1 MGQRKEQVVWSSGL
15 PLDSWCA
22 PGTSDYLKTGRVTA
36 SPTWL
41 LLGVC
46 GHKQHLLSPRSLWSS
61 RGLLCGSAWS
71 TRKPRSCLAL
81 LSSITL
87 NPEPHPCTWPQH
99 SPLYSRCIP
108 HSLGTQGCAN
118 SWGRGLGRWRQAL
131 VEATEKKS
139 LSLLLRIELVPLYT
153 SFWSGKTT
161 SLGVQRSVFRTSVAR
176 N

>member
-1 MGQRKEQVVWSSGL
+1 MYAQSQKSDFLFFLFLLALPSILYHLFVITTSGRGMGQRKEQVVWSSGL

-22 PGTSDYLKTGRVTA
+22 PGTSDYLKTEQVTA

-46 GHKQHLLSPRSLWSS
+46 GHKLHLLFPRSLWSS
-61 RGLLCGSAWS
+61 HGLLCGSVWS
-71 TRKPRSCLAL
+71 TRNPRSCPAL

-108 HSLGTQGCAN
+108 HSLG
-118 SWGRGLGRWRQAL
+118 
-131 VEATEKKS
+131 
-139 LSLLLRIELVPLYT
+139 
-153 SFWSGKTT
+153 
-161 SLGVQRSVFRTSVAR
+161 GV
-176 N
+176 